1 MNTIREY
8 NMFGGVPPDYDPRQW
23 DLEET
28 AADRH
33 GKRLDEHTEGLLFDI
48 ERVNGFAHRL
58 NSDYELGYG
67 DLLPELMQALAS
79 WSGSSNGHK
88 GSAELM
94 PKLHAILFRHLR
106 DTVAESEVE

>member
-1 MNTIREY
+1 MNRMLCGY
-8 NMFGGVPPDYDPRQW
+8 RDDPRQW

-28 AADRH
+28 AAERH
-33 GKRLDEHTEGLLFDI
+33 AKRLEDHTEGLLYDL
-48 ERVNGFAHRL
+48 ERVNGFAQRL
-58 NSDYELGYG
+58 NSDYELGLG
-67 DLLPELMQALAS
+67 DMLPELMQAIAS
-79 WSGSSNGHK
+79 WSGRTDGQK